1 MREVSAQRALWVAAL
16 SVSITLMFTPL
27 AFAQGLSCD
36 DLASQQAAQQRLRE
50 GSSDPDGLNGPTGE
64 AFTWLAGHACE
75 GLSPP
80 ENLIL
85 VAHPGDNPVDSSGVW
100 AAPKVNAQ
108 KGLPRA
114 SNKELLEDGG
124 ALPPP
129 SRSAASEASG
139 DSGRFP
145 FWRVAGL
152 ILSACVFGFALWFAL
167 GFALYRLH
175 STLQRRL

>member
-1 MREVSAQRALWVAAL
+1 MREKL
-16 SVSITLMFTPL
+16 
-27 AFAQGLSCD
+27 
-36 DLASQQAAQQRLRE
+36 
-50 GSSDPDGLNGPTGE
+50 
-64 AFTWLAGHACE
+64 
-75 GLSPP
+75 
-80 ENLIL
+80 
-85 VAHPGDNPVDSSGVW
+85 
-100 AAPKVNAQ
+100 NAQ

-114 SNKELLEDGG
+114 SNKKLLEAGG
-124 ALPPP
+124 GRSPP

-152 ILSACVFGFALWFAL
+152 ILSACVFGFAL

>member
-1 MREVSAQRALWVAAL
+1 M
-16 SVSITLMFTPL
+16 
-27 AFAQGLSCD
+27 
-36 DLASQQAAQQRLRE
+36 LRE
-50 GSSDPDGLNGPTGE
+50 KL
-64 AFTWLAGHACE
+64 
-75 GLSPP
+75 
-80 ENLIL
+80 
-85 VAHPGDNPVDSSGVW
+85 
-100 AAPKVNAQ
+100 NAQ

-114 SNKELLEDGG
+114 SNKELLEAGG

-152 ILSACVFGFALWFAL
+152 ILSACVFGFAL
-167 GFALYRLH
+167 YRLH